1 LLRIAFSS
9 SQLRQWV
16 AYALGH
22 DDEHEPPLV
31 TEDALRNEP
40 KDHADVVLTN
50 PPFGKKSGRRANRA
64 VSG

>member
-1 LLRIAFSS
+1 M
-9 SQLRQWV
+9 